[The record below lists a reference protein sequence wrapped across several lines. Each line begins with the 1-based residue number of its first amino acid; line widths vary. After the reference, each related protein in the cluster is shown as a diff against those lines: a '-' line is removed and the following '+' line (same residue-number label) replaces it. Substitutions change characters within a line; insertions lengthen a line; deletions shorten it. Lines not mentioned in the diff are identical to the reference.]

1 MYPSVLGEV
10 MHDVADRPVPQPAR
24 PPTLT
29 RAEALAIAGT
39 AVGFVVT
46 AIVVLWKQWAAI
58 GDIAMMEMLARDVP
72 GHLPLVGVYSR
83 FGWSHPGPLQIWW
96 LAGFLRVFGPHGL
109 MVGALAWHLVAVLAA
124 WWMARRIA
132 RIAGWCVLIS
142 MLSLLAA
149 ATAQMAHSPW
159 NPYVALV
166 GAGALIMAAWAT
178 AERQPCAP
186 VALVVFG
193 SMLVQAHTATA
204 PLVAVVAVAGVCL
217 AVTTSRREGG
227 PIMSRRSLDAAVG
240 VGLVLWIGPV
250 LDQVLSDAP
259 NAMLWQMGGRGPQV
273 GFAQATSTLTRSF
286 ALLPS
291 WLTADGPGL
300 PLVGTAWAVPVWL
313 LVPIGGALAAV
324 MRRDW
329 PFIRGSIL
337 SAVSLAGAV
346 VTSAMIRGDFH
357 GHLAVIQRPVA
368 ALAMAVGAASLIRNL
383 RWTATPSI
391 RVRRLA
397 SMAAVV
403 VVGALAATVCIRQ
416 YVEDD
421 REESNPVL
429 IELADQAAARL
440 DVNDPLVFWAPVS
453 PENWYAPLYGLM
465 AQLEQR
471 GFEVSQL
478 HANPR
483 TMGAHRVADDDDPGI
498 DIAVVKGPIGSDRA
512 GWEVVATAG
521 GPEPMSVVVR
531 PRAG

>member
-10 MHDVADRPVPQPAR
+10 PDDVADRPVPQSAR
-24 PPTLT
+24 APTLT
-29 RAEALAIAGT
+29 RAEILALAST
-39 AVGFVVT
+39 VVGFVVS
-46 AIVVLWKQWAAI
+46 AIVVLGTQWAAI

-96 LAGFLRVFGPHGL
+96 LAGFLRALGPNGL

-142 MLSLLAA
+142 MSAVLAA

-166 GAGALIMAAWAT
+166 GAGTLIMAAWAT
-178 AERQPCAP
+178 AERQPWAP

-193 SMLVQAHTATA
+193 SMLLQAHTATA
-204 PLVAVVAVAGVCL
+204 PLVAIVVVAGVCL
-217 AVTTSRREGG
+217 AVSTSRREGG
-227 PIMSRRSLDAAVG
+227 PIMLRRSLDAAVG
-240 VGLVLWIGPV
+240 VGLLLWIGPV
-250 LDQVLSDAP
+250 LDQVVSDAP
-259 NAMLWQMGGRGPQV
+259 NAMLWQMGGEGPRV
-273 GFAQATSTLTRSF
+273 GFAQASSTLTRSF
-286 ALLPS
+286 ALVPS

-313 LVPIGGALAAV
+313 VIPIGGALAAV

-329 PFIRGSIL
+329 PFIRGSII
-337 SAVSLAGAV
+337 SGVALAGAV
-346 VTSAMIRGDFH
+346 VTSAMVRGEFH

-383 RWTATPSI
+383 RWTAAPSI
-391 RVRRLA
+391 GVRHLA

-403 VVGALAATVCIRQ
+403 VCALAATVSIRQ

-421 REESNPVL
+421 REESNPIL

-440 DVNDPLVFWAPVS
+440 DVNDPLVFWAPLS

-483 TMGAHRVADDDDPGI
+483 TMGAQRVADDDDPGI